1 MARAKMVTRTVVG
14 TQVELMVF
22 ESTTNEVTTI
32 KQIIG
37 GQYPDEKKLLKA
49 VEKAVNSDTLKVLKV
64 ITSEPADKC
73 YGMSETDFLKYAK
86 ELDPKTRKL
95 LESNPDAE
103 VDTEEATAE
112 STDEATNA
120 VTTTTKKGRK

>member
-14 TQVELMVF
+14 TEVEIMVF
-22 ESTTNEVTTI
+22 EATTNEVTTI

-37 GQYPDEKKLLKA
+37 GQYADDKKLLKA
-49 VEKAVNSDTLKVLKV
+49 VEKAVNTETLKVLKV
-64 ITSEPADKC
+64 VTSTPADKC

-95 LESNPDAE
+95 LESDPEAE
-103 VDTEEATAE
+103 VETEEATAE
-112 STDEATNA
+112 ETSEATKAETKNE
-120 VTTTTKKGRK
+120 KKGRK